1 MLLNFNPSGYNIQI
15 EPLLVKSGTLHLLH
29 DNFNTLTMYSDIEK
43 TLVINQSNY
52 IISDELVIKLN
63 ESQNQTVYNAITFDS
78 EFISLHNLET
88 VYVDYVTYGDEIDQ
102 EDINKKSDKIVY
114 YQCGENIGQK
124 RAVYLLNDKIYMQS
138 SDDINF
144 RFNILGLT
152 LYQGVE
158 NEIIGIQIKDVIFED
173 TWNFDLAKD
182 IFLGTNGNITQTPS
196 LTGGIVR
203 IGYPIST
210 NRLMLE
216 KTFVIFN

>member
-29 DNFNTLTMYSDIEK
+29 DNFNTLTMYFDIEK
-43 TLVINQSNY
+43 TLVIDQSNY

-63 ESQNQTVYNAITFDS
+63 ESENQTAYNSITFDS

-88 VYVDYVTYGDEIDQ
+88 VYVDYVTYGDEVDQ

>member
-78 EFISLHNLET
+78 EFITLHNLET
-88 VYVDYVTYGDEIDQ
+88 VYVDYVTYGDEVDQ

>member
-63 ESQNQTVYNAITFDS
+63 ESENQTVYNSIAFDS
-78 EFISLHNLET
+78 EFITLHNLET
-88 VYVDYVTYGDEIDQ
+88 VYVDYVTYGDEVDQ

>member
-63 ESQNQTVYNAITFDS
+63 ESQNQTVYNAIAFDS

-88 VYVDYVTYGDEIDQ
+88 VYVDYVTYGDEVDQ

>member
-63 ESQNQTVYNAITFDS
+63 ESENQTVYNSIAFDS
-78 EFISLHNLET
+78 EFITLHNLET

-138 SDDINF
+138 SDDVNF

-173 TWNFDLAKD
+173 TWNFDLVKD
-182 IFLGTNGNITQTPS
+182 VFLGTNGNITQTPS

>member
-43 TLVINQSNY
+43 TLVIDQSNY

-63 ESQNQTVYNAITFDS
+63 ESQNQTVYNAIAFDS

-88 VYVDYVTYGDEIDQ
+88 VYVDYVTYGDEVDQ

-158 NEIIGIQIKDVIFED
+158 NEIIGIQIKDIIFED

>member
-15 EPLLVKSGTLHLLH
+15 EPLLVKSGTLYLQH

-43 TLVINQSNY
+43 TLVIDQSNY

-78 EFISLHNLET
+78 EFIALHNLEI
-88 VYVDYVTYGDEIDQ
+88 VYVDYVTYGDEVDQ

-158 NEIIGIQIKDVIFED
+158 NEIIGIQIKDIIFED

-210 NRLMLE
+210 NQLMLE

>member
-88 VYVDYVTYGDEIDQ
+88 VYVDYVTYGDEVDQ

-173 TWNFDLAKD
+173 TWNFDLVKD